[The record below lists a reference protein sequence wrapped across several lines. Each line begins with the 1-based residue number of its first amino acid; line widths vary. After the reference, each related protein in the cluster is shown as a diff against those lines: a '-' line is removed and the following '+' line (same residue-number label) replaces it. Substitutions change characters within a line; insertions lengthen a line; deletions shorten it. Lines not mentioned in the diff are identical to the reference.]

1 MLRLSVLYTADND
14 QLIQSGSFWYHSHDK
29 GQYPDGLR
37 APFIISDPD
46 FPYKFDGEHVLSVS
60 DWYHDEM
67 AVLIPNFINKA
78 NPTGAEPV
86 PQAVLFND
94 TQNLTVPVEPGK
106 TYLFHVVNI
115 GAFAGQYIWFE
126 GHNMTIVEVDGV
138 FTEQAVAETIYLG
151 AAQRCSFLITTKNET
166 TANYAFVSS
175 MDTVSFDEASSVLS
189 ANAIRHFS
197 MWSLIR

>member
-1 MLRLSVLYTADND
+1 M
-14 QLIQSGSFWYHSHDK
+14 Q
-29 GQYPDGLR
+29 
-37 APFIISDPD
+37 
-46 FPYKFDGEHVLSVS
+46 
-60 DWYHDEM
+60 
-67 AVLIPNFINKA
+67 VLIPQFINKA

-86 PQAVLFND
+86 PQAALFND

-138 FTEQAVAETIYLG
+138 FTEQAVAETIYVG

-175 MDTVSFDEASSVLS
+175 MDTVSFDEVSLSVS
-189 ANAIRHFS
+189 ANAIRHS
-197 MWSLIR
+197 SIRSLMVWTGM